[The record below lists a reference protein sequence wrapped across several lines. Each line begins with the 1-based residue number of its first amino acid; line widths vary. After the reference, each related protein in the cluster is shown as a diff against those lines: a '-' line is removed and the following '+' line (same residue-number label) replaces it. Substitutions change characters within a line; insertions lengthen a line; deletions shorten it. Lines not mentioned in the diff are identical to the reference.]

1 MKTKLLA
8 ASIVLLLLLQF
19 SSILHAYAQKQKANQ
34 TVWEY
39 KIVYVN
45 PTNTG
50 NDSQEVLNR
59 HGLEGWELTSFQ
71 YAGGSF
77 IYCLKRPK

>member
-19 SSILHAYAQKQKANQ
+19 SGIWHSYAQKQKANQ

-39 KIVYVN
+39 KIVYVT

-59 HGLEGWELTSFQ
+59 QGLEGWELTSFQ
-71 YAGGSF
+71 NISGTLM
-77 IYCLKRPK
+77 YCLKRPK